1 MSLAPTS
8 VLDASALLAYLQGEI
23 GADQVSIALT
33 EGVAFSAVNWAE
45 VLSKLAGRGKAPEEV
60 AKQLRDLGLLGEAI
74 QIYPLDQA
82 LAQVIAELFPLTRSV
97 GLSLGDRA
105 CLALALSLKL
115 PAYTADQVWKSL
127 NLGVSVILI
136 R

>member
-23 GADQVSIALT
+23 GADQVAAALT
-33 EGVAFSAVNWAE
+33 RGVALSAVNWAE
-45 VLSKLAGRGKAPEEV
+45 VLSKLAERGKVPEEV

-74 QIYPLDQA
+74 QIYPLDQE
-82 LAQVIAELFPLTRSV
+82 LAQVIAELSPLSRSV

>member
-23 GADQVSIALT
+23 GADQVATALT
-33 EGVAFSAVNWAE
+33 RGVAVSAVNWAE
-45 VLSKLAGRGKAPEEV
+45 VLSKLAERGKVPEEV

-74 QIYPLDQA
+74 QIYPLDQE
-82 LAQVIAELFPLTRSV
+82 LAQVIAELSPLSRSV

>member
-1 MSLAPTS
+1 
-8 VLDASALLAYLQGEI
+8 VAL
-23 GADQVSIALT
+23 
-33 EGVAFSAVNWAE
+33 SAVNWA
-45 VLSKLAGRGKAPEEV
+45 VLSKLIERGKAPEEV

-82 LAQVIAELFPLTRSV
+82 LAQVIAELLPLTRSV

-115 PAYTADQVWKSL
+115 PAYTADRVWKSL
-127 NLGVSVILI
+127 DLGVSVILI